1 MKFLEDIL
9 YTVKNRVKNIFYS
22 TFAISLILYN
32 WEFFFILIFSD
43 QPSEQRLEHLHCNYL
58 SVDTKWIDFLIIPLV
73 LTLIHIFGLSRFSQW
88 VFLHWLKYRTEANN
102 KKIEIEGTKVLT
114 AEEGQKL
121 WDENRTLESENV
133 ELRKKYNELLTSTY
147 RGKKENSSI
156 SKPSLKKS
164 FEEDILK
171 KLQNGSKT
179 FNSPTDKPLIEDV
192 LEKIKKEI
200 IERDSKYPQSDLNIN
215 SYFDANFYE
224 TIPRIHYEGDSHYH
238 CQISTNNHVENIL
251 KNIFHPKGFSLQFEQ
266 KNRMRF
272 LTDIKW
278 DRKRF
283 QDKK

>member
-1 MKFLEDIL
+1 MKFLKDIL

-43 QPSEQRLEHLHCNYL
+43 LAPIARLQHLNNEYL
-58 SVDTKWIDFLIIPLV
+58 STYMKWVYFLVVPLA
-73 LTLIHIFGLSRFSQW
+73 LTVIHIFWLSRLSEW
-88 VFLHWLKYRTEANN
+88 IFLRWLEYRTKTNN
-102 KKIEIEGTKVLT
+102 KKIEIEGTKILT

-121 WDENRTLESENV
+121 WDNNRILESENV

-179 FNSPTDKPLIEDV
+179 FNSPADKPLIEDV
-192 LEKIKKEI
+192 LELMKKQISSKPFGVEI
-200 IERDSKYPQSDLNIN
+200 IKSIF
-215 SYFDANFYE
+215 FDE
-224 TIPRIHYEGDSHYH
+224 IPRIHYEGGSEYL
-238 CQISTNNHVENIL
+238 CEIELFEAITNPRL
-251 KNIFHPKGFSLQFEQ
+251 KKQLINIFHPKGFSLAF
-266 KNRMRF
+266 NNVALPPS
-272 LTDIKW
+272 LTGIKW
-278 DRKRF
+278 DRERF